1 MNKDRGT
8 IKWTALMLPEH
19 TARLRE
25 WRAESEKVL
34 PIEQTDWQLADI
46 ERTLQYSY
54 TQQRTITITAV
65 QNEKLQSYVGIVAAI
80 HPLQQQISLHLEKHS
95 VTFTIDSIYTA
106 SVDDVYD

>member
-19 TARLRE
+19 TARLHE

-46 ERTLQYSY
+46 ERTLQYSFAK
-54 TQQRTITITAV
+54 QRTVTITAV
-65 QNEKLQSYVGIVAAI
+65 QDDKLKSFIGIVTAI
-80 HPLQQQISLHLEKHS
+80 HPLQRQISLQLANNR
-95 VTFTIDSIYTA
+95 TTLTIDSIYTA
-106 SVDDVYD
+106 SVDDFYD